1 MKEHI
6 QKIINTAHEIDN
18 LLSEFSLLW
27 ISSGLPIHTKFPRL
41 YDETFEKYHSINIE
55 LLEGLFKP
63 EAVKSL
69 DNPKYLPKIEEVNK
83 SLEVAK
89 NYINTLLTELR
100 FHPEAKFQV
109 VDENLE
115 SVQGFVNGDYVVTI
129 NIGNYLDLF
138 NESLFKAH
146 QVGIWWCVAD

>member
-6 QKIINTAHEIDN
+6 YKIISNAHEIEKFW
-18 LLSEFSLLW
+18 SEFSLLW
-27 ISSGLPIHTKFPRL
+27 ISSGLPVDTEFPRL
-41 YDETFEKYHSINIE
+41 YGETFKEYHSINLE
-55 LLEGLFKP
+55 MLEGFHEP
-63 EAVKSL
+63 EVVQSL
-69 DNPKYLPKIEEVNK
+69 ENSKFHPKIEEVNK
-83 SLEVAK
+83 HLEAAK
-89 NYINTLLTELR
+89 NHINTLLTELS